1 MFMHLLVMHL
11 TYIQF
16 FSFLSFS
23 LSYSYM
29 SNVLVAVNPLRRD
42 LKFNKSMEYH
52 NATPAEIFGM
62 PPHPFGIAETVL
74 RQMKQP
80 KPLGANQAIVI
91 SGESGAGKT
100 ESFKIVLN
108 HLLSGTA
115 GKDNADIALL
125 EQRLHESNPMMEAIG
140 NARTTRNHNSSRF
153 GKFLKLVYENRSPVV
168 EVKKGEKP
176 PPAPQSYVLVGAE
189 IETYLLEKTR
199 VVGQTPGEGNFH
211 VLYALLAACA
221 GKNPPPA
228 AVECKLHENL
238 GSHRYMVAAHSYIN
252 TPDSFEV

>member
-1 MFMHLLVMHL
+1 
-11 TYIQF
+11 
-16 FSFLSFS
+16 
-23 LSYSYM
+23 M

-52 NATPAEIFGM
+52 QCSPAEIIGM

-115 GKDNADIALL
+115 GKDSADIALL

-153 GKFLKLVYENRSPVV
+153 GN
-168 EVKKGEKP
+168 
-176 PPAPQSYVLVGAE
+176 A
-189 IETYLLEKTR
+189 
-199 VVGQTPGEGNFH
+199 
-211 VLYALLAACA
+211 
-221 GKNPPPA
+221 
-228 AVECKLHENL
+228 
-238 GSHRYMVAAHSYIN
+238 
-252 TPDSFEV
+252 